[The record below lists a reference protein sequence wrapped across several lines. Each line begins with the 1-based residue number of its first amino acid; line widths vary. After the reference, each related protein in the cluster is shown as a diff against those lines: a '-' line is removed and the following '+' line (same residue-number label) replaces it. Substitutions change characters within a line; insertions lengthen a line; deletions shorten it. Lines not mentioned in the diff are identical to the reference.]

1 MHLGPTFLQDH
12 HPYLPTCCWFGK
24 ERFSLL
30 VDWDVVIYNHLLEHS
45 VVKDAGHVDAV
56 AIERQRGKNVLYS
69 VVVLGQGR
77 YGTEEVAI
85 SQTSLI
91 DVVRL
96 DAALDEERVSD
107 YVWYSFPG
115 CSYFQ
120 LLDISNRRLV
130 WWEIFVCEVGS
141 LFLMFLNQI

>member
-1 MHLGPTFLQDH
+1 M
-12 HPYLPTCCWFGK
+12 
-24 ERFSLL
+24 
-30 VDWDVVIYNHLLEHS
+30 
-45 VVKDAGHVDAV
+45 KDAGHVDAV

-69 VVVLGQGR
+69 VIVLGQGR
-77 YGTEEVAI
+77 YGTEEVAVA
-85 SQTSLI
+85 QTSLV

-96 DAALDEERVSD
+96 DATLDEERVSD